1 MASAADLACLSQLTR
16 LQIEHP
22 LSPTEDY
29 AVLSKAVSSLNTE
42 KLERMV
48 VTLDYVCA
56 EQGLSVDQDLEAVI
70 NLSKR
75 LRDVLR
81 SIGRFLARQPF
92 HASRESSVA
101 FELRVYWTNEQHTV
115 AIPQSRSEIM
125 WRQLVLECM
134 PRLDSQGIR
143 IDCTMHI
150 VRV

>member
-48 VTLDYVCA
+48 VTFDYVCA

-70 NLSKR
+70 NDNVSKR
-75 LRDVLR
+75 LRDVL
-81 SIGRFLARQPF
+81 
-92 HASRESSVA
+92 
-101 FELRVYWTNEQHTV
+101 
-115 AIPQSRSEIM
+115 
-125 WRQLVLECM
+125 
-134 PRLDSQGIR
+134 
-143 IDCTMHI
+143 
-150 VRV
+150 